1 MPVQD
6 EILRA
11 IDAAAE
17 CVIEVSRQIHAH
29 PELRFQEHFA
39 AKTLSDA
46 LEAFGIA
53 AQQPIG
59 GLDTALRL
67 SSAARQI
74 RRWRFSRN
82 TMHSRVAMPVAIT
95 SSLAPHLARP
105 WVLQPCV
112 ISCPGRSSCW
122 ARLGKRGVAARSC

>member
-17 CVIEVSRQIHAH
+17 RVIEVSRQIHAH

-39 AKTLSDA
+39 VKTLCGA
-46 LEAFGIA
+46 LEAFGIT

-59 GLDTALRL
+59 GLDTALR
-67 SSAARQI
+67 AEFGREA
-74 RRWRFSRN
+74 N
-82 TMHSRVAMPVAIT
+82 PKVAI
-95 SSLAPHLARP
+95 LAEYDALPNGHA
-105 WVLQPCV
+105 
-112 ISCPGRSSCW
+112 
-122 ARLGKRGVAARSC
+122 

>member
-17 CVIEVSRQIHAH
+17 RVIEVSRLIHAH

-39 AKTLSDA
+39 AKTLGSA

-53 AQQPIG
+53 AQQPTG
-59 GLDTALRL
+59 GLDTALR
-67 SSAARQI
+67 AV
-74 RRWRFSRN
+74 
-82 TMHSRVAMPVAIT
+82 TKTCAIT
-95 SSLAPHLARP
+95 
-105 WVLQPCV
+105 
-112 ISCPGRSSCW
+112 
-122 ARLGKRGVAARSC
+122 

>member
-17 CVIEVSRQIHAH
+17 RVIEVSRLIHAH

-39 AKTLSDA
+39 AKTLGSA

-53 AQQPIG
+53 VQQPTG
-59 GLDTALRL
+59 AWTPPCVR
-67 SSAARQI
+67 SSAARLS

-82 TMHSRVAMPVAIT
+82 MTRCQTAMPVGII
-95 SSLAPHLARP
+95 SSLVPLSARP
-105 WVLQPCV
+105 
-112 ISCPGRSSCW
+112 
-122 ARLGKRGVAARSC
+122 